1 MEIHTAAYYFGR
13 LTDIYLDSAND
24 ENAKSTRF
32 RTVLED
38 FFHDYMFPDQPV
50 EKTFAQLQK
59 LWYQESGTCQLN
71 KLISEIRVDLNHIV
85 HEDKSIRGNRK
96 YLKYLF
102 IACVTI
108 IMHLSGEDPDLR
120 TRAACG
126 EVVRDYLKDLND
138 QQRDIVI
145 DKSRIVYVNAG
156 PGTGKTHLLV
166 YKIVDL
172 IATLKREAKI
182 VALSYTR
189 TSARSLSQKLEST
202 VSKLNMLEE
211 TLPYSGT
218 IHSYCLN
225 SLRSFKSHMGGKFDY
240 IIADETEI
248 EEIVDDI
255 YYSLE
260 GEIDENAITKEDI
273 TKAIR
278 KPDDSVD
285 PRILAA
291 IAERKEVYKRI
302 SVGEILDVYLNE
314 ITNNEEFV
322 DWTRKNMNV
331 ILVDEA
337 QDLTIENYQIF
348 DVLLEKIPELK
359 LFLVGDPRQNIFGF
373 LGGSFDNLDQFLKQ
387 YDGQISNKAMSI
399 SYRCPQKILDFTN
412 TMTFSD
418 CDNIHLT
425 SESEESGSITINNY
439 DDEYSEAEATVEF
452 IKQRGGYDKI
462 AILASRIKSLGP
474 IVDELNAQ
482 GIRFNIQGGSNS
494 LKPYIQ
500 AFACMNR
507 LVETQFK
514 ALGTA
519 NKLCARLEQP
529 KCKTIPEFL
538 NTDIG
543 KQLKKLGSRYEDG
556 NIQYID
562 LQRGFVK
569 ICRQYFTAAPKDE
582 MDTDFL
588 KLYNMVI
595 VKSDSPKGF
604 SYNFKHW
611 QKQFISLEADFKST
625 GTSEEAVTLST
636 IHSAKGLEWECVIM
650 PNMCDHIFP
659 NPRRQEDV
667 DPDERQD
674 GINTDKKLMFVAVTR
689 SKKDLI
695 LSYPCMIRD
704 SKMEARPSRLLGR
717 LLLL

>member
-1 MEIHTAAYYFGR
+1 MEESASYYFGR
-13 LTDIYLDSAND
+13 LTDIYLDSVND

-38 FFHDYMFPDQPV
+38 FFHNYMFPDQPD
-50 EKTFAQLQK
+50 ELSFAQLQK
-59 LWYQESGTCQLN
+59 LWYQDSGDYQLN
-71 KLISEIRVDLNHIV
+71 KIISEIRVDLNHIV
-85 HEDKSIRGNRK
+85 HEDKSIRGNK
-96 YLKYLF
+96 GYLKYLF
-102 IACVTI
+102 FACVTI
-108 IMHLSGEDPDLR
+108 IMHLSGEDPDMR
-120 TRAACG
+120 TRAANG

-138 QQRDIVI
+138 QQRDVVI

-202 VSKLNMLEE
+202 ISKLNMLEE
-211 TLPYSGT
+211 SLPYSGT

-225 SLRSFKSHMGGKFDY
+225 SLRSFKSHRGEKFDY

-255 YYSLE
+255 FYSLE
-260 GEIDENAITKEDI
+260 GEMDEKAITKEDI
-273 TKAIR
+273 AKAIK

-291 IAERKEVYKRI
+291 IAERKDVYKRI
-302 SVGEILDVYLNE
+302 SVGEILSVYLNE
-314 ITNNEEFV
+314 ISNNDEFV
-322 DWTRKNMNV
+322 EWTRKNMNI

-373 LGGSFDNLDQFLKQ
+373 LGGSFDNLDQFLKK
-387 YDGQISNKAMSI
+387 YDGQISNKALSV

-412 TMTFSD
+412 TMEFKD

-425 SESEESGSITINNY
+425 SESKESGSITVNDF
-439 DDEYSEAEATVEF
+439 DDEYAEAAATVEF
-452 IKQRGGYDKI
+452 IKQSSDYDKI
-462 AILASRIKSLGP
+462 AILASKIKTLGP

-494 LKPYIQ
+494 LKPYIH

-507 LVETQFK
+507 LVETHFR
-514 ALGTA
+514 AIGTA
-519 NKLCARLEQP
+519 NKLCSRLELP
-529 KCKTIPEFL
+529 KCKTIREFL
-538 NTDIG
+538 NTDVG
-543 KQLKKLGSRYEDG
+543 KQIEKLGSRYEAG
-556 NIQYID
+556 NIQYIE

-569 ICRQYFTAAPKDE
+569 ICRQYFTAAPKEE
-582 MDTDFL
+582 MDSDFQ

-604 SYNFKHW
+604 SYHFKHW
-611 QKQFISLEADFKST
+611 QKQFVSLEADFKST
-625 GTSEEAVTLST
+625 GTSEQAVTLST
-636 IHSAKGLEWECVIM
+636 IHSAKGLEWDCVIM
-650 PNMCDHIFP
+650 PMMCDHIFP
-659 NPRRQEDV
+659 NPKKQEDV

-674 GINTDKKLMFVAVTR
+674 GLNTDKKLMFVAVTR

-695 LSYPCMIRD
+695 LSYPCKIRD
-704 SKMEARPSRLLGR
+704 SRMEARPSRLLGS